1 MIYEQ
6 FQFVDAPLLN
16 RCKEFRNTLFEY
28 RIGVSDPVIFLDIMA
43 LLHMKMWT
51 YVARVINNLSAQL
64 LLYSCTICLETFQV

>member
-28 RIGVSDPVIFLDIMA
+28 RIGISDPVILHAGPFTHENVDI
-43 LLHMKMWT
+43 
-51 YVARVINNLSAQL
+51 Y
-64 LLYSCTICLETFQV
+64 CTSDKQFVSTTSPI